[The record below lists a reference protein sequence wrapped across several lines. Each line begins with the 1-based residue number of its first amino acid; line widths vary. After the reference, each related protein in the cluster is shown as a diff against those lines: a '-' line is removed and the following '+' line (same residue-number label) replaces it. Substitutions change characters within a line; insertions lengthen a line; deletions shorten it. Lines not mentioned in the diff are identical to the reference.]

1 MATVADVVAW
11 ADGRYPPRLAE
22 QWDAP
27 GLSVGDPR
35 RVVRHVR
42 FAVDPTIA
50 VVREALAVGAEMLIT
65 HHPLMLRGVTTVA
78 ANTAHG
84 AVVHALISNGCAL
97 FAAHTNADAVDGG
110 VAEALALA
118 IGMNVEG
125 PLIPAQAGSADGTG
139 RIGTIAPM
147 SLSDFAAKI
156 AAALPYTA
164 GGVLYAGNP
173 NAMVL
178 SVAVVGGSGSAFIGD
193 AAAAGVDA
201 FVTADMRHHPATDA
215 REAATQNDGRPYLVS
230 VSHAASES
238 LWLDVAAAELALAL
252 GVTTSVSTLSTDPW
266 TGHAPSTT

>member
-1 MATVADVVAW
+1 MASVADVVAW
-11 ADGRYPPRLAE
+11 ADGRYPPGLAE
-22 QWDAP
+22 DWDTP

-35 RVVRHVR
+35 HVVRHVR

-50 VVREALAVGAEMLIT
+50 VAREAIAAGADMLIT

-78 ANTAHG
+78 ANTAQG
-84 AVVHALISNGCAL
+84 AVVHTLISNGCAL

-125 PLIPAQAGSADGTG
+125 PLVPVESGSMDGTG

-147 SLSDFAAKI
+147 TLSEFAAAV
-156 AAALPYTA
+156 AAALPATA
-164 GGVLYAGNP
+164 GGVLFAGDP
-173 NAMVL
+173 DGMVT
-178 SVAVVGGSGSAFIGD
+178 SVAVVGGSGGSFIGD
-193 AAAAGVDA
+193 AMSAGVDA
-201 FVTADMRHHPATDA
+201 FVTADLRHHPATDA
-215 REAATQNDGRPYLVS
+215 REAAILNGGKPYLVS

-238 LWLDVAAAELALAL
+238 LWLQEAADELAQAL
-252 GVTTSVSTLSTDPW
+252 DVTTSVSTLNTDPW

>member
-22 QWDAP
+22 DWDTP
-27 GLSVGDPR
+27 GLAVGDPHR
-35 RVVRHVR
+35 EVSHVR

-50 VVREALAVGAEMLIT
+50 VVREAIEAGADMLIT

-78 ANTAHG
+78 ADTAQG
-84 AVVHALISNGCAL
+84 AVVHALIEGGCAL

-118 IGMNVEG
+118 IGMHVEG
-125 PLIPAQAGSADGTG
+125 PLVPAEPGSVDGAG
-139 RIGTIAPM
+139 RIGTVAPT
-147 SLSDFAAKI
+147 SLSLFAAKI
-156 AAALPYTA
+156 AATLPPTA
-164 GGVLYAGNP
+164 GGVLYAGDP
-173 NAMVL
+173 DGMVL
-178 SVAVVGGSGSAFIGD
+178 SVAVVGGSGGSYIGD
-193 AAAAGVDA
+193 AVAAGVDA

-215 REAATQNDGRPYLVS
+215 REAATLKGGRPYLIS

-238 LWLDVAAAELALAL
+238 LWLDGAAAEVARAL

-266 TGHAPSTT
+266 TGRAPSTT